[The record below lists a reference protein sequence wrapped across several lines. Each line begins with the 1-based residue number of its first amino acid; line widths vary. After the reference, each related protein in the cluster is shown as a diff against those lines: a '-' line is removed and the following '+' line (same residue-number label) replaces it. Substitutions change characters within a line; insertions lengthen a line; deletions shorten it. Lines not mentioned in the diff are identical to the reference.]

1 MSQTLDDLFSNHR
14 KTLLWRLL
22 RMVGCRHTAE
32 DLVQE
37 TYIRVARALEQ
48 RPVEHLQPFLYQ
60 TARNIALDH
69 LRHQK
74 VKRRIESEEAD
85 RDSVLS
91 VPTPAATPEAALID
105 RQKLALFDQVLKDL
119 PERTRQMLV
128 LNRLHGW
135 SYPRIAEHL
144 GVSQSTVYNNIR
156 LALARCLAQVEQQ
169 GR

>member
-1 MSQTLDDLFSNHR
+1 MSQALDELFFSHR

-22 RMVGCRHTAE
+22 RMVRCRHTAE

-37 TYIRVARALEQ
+37 TYLRVARALEQ

-60 TARNIALDH
+60 TAHNVALDH
-69 LRHQK
+69 LRHEQ
-74 VKRRIESEEAD
+74 VKRRVEAEEP
-85 RDSVLS
+85 DSSAVLN
-91 VPTPAATPEAALID
+91 VPTNAASPEATLID
-105 RQKLALFDQVLKDL
+105 RQKLALFDRVMRDL

-135 SYPRIAEHL
+135 SYPEIAAHL

-156 LALARCLAQVEQQ
+156 LALARCLAELDRDA
-169 GR
+169 G